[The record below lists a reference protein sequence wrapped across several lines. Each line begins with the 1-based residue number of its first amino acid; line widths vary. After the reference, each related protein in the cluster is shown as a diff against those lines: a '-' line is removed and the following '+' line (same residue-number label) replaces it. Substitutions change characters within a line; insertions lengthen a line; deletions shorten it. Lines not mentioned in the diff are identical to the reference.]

1 MTQSE
6 EQEYEP
12 EFSSM
17 FFVQRRPWSVWLRI
31 LEKGVQSND

>member
-6 EQEYEP
+6 EQEYTP
-12 EFSSM
+12 EQGSM

-31 LEKGVQSND
+31 LEKGVQGNE